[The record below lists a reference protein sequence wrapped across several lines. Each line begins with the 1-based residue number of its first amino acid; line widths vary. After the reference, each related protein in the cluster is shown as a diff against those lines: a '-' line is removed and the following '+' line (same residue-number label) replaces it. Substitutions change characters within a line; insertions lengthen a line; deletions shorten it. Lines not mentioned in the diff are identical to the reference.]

1 MSMSSEI
8 AAWIGDLRYEDLPTE
23 VVRVATRAHLD
34 TIGVILAG
42 LREPVTQV
50 VREVLIEEGARPV
63 ASHLGSTFRTSMAS
77 AALLNGVSS
86 HALDY
91 DDVSLSMIGHPS
103 AVLVPAVL
111 AVAEAT
117 GASGA
122 KVIEGY
128 VAGFE
133 LVAKLGSAVGMEH
146 YRLGWHAT
154 STLGTLGAAAAAGK
168 VLGLGEE
175 ALVHAL
181 AVAVSMASGSRRNFG
196 TMVKPFHPGHAARC
210 GVEAALL
217 ARHGLRGDR
226 EALEATYGF
235 FDLFTRGGVEPAAVA
250 GQLGR
255 PYDLVTPGLNVKR
268 YPCCYNTHRAA
279 DAVLALAEQVRPD
292 DVQRVQ
298 VTVPLGGLLPL
309 IHPRPQTGLE
319 GKFSMEYVVAAALL
333 DGALTLHSF
342 SDVAVQRSA
351 AQDLLRKVTT
361 VEDPGMKIVHTPVD
375 EGYVEVS
382 VATRQ
387 GRELVHRVTYPVG
400 SSELPLPWHEL
411 VAKFSDCAGD
421 VLDDG
426 RIERAVAC
434 IATLGQQSSLSDL
447 VGTLTPATR
456 SEKS

>member
-1 MSMSSEI
+1 MSTSAEI
-8 AAWIGDLRYEDLPTE
+8 AAWVANLRYDELPPE
-23 VVRVATRAHLD
+23 VVQVATRAHLD

-50 VREVLIEEGARPV
+50 VRDRLVEEAARPV
-63 ASHLGSTFRTSMAS
+63 ASHLGSTFKTSMAS
-77 AALLNGVSS
+77 AALLNGVSA

-91 DDVSLSMIGHPS
+91 DDVNLSMLGHPS

-117 GASGA
+117 GSTGAS
-122 KVIEGY
+122 VIEGY

-154 STLGTLGAAAAAGK
+154 STLGTLGAAAATGK
-168 VLGLGEE
+168 ILGLGEE

-181 AVAVSMASGSRRNFG
+181 AAAVSMASGSRRNFG
-196 TMVKPFHPGHAARC
+196 TMIKPFHAGHAARC

-217 ARHGLRGDR
+217 ARGGLRGDR

-235 FDLFTRGGVEPAAVA
+235 FDLFTRGGVEAAA
-250 GQLGR
+250 IPGRLGR
-255 PYDLVTPGLNVKR
+255 PYDLVMPGLNVKR

-279 DAVLALAEQVRPD
+279 DAVLALAEQVRPK
-292 DVQRVQ
+292 DVERVQ
-298 VTVPLGGLLPL
+298 VTVPVGGLLPL

-319 GKFSMEYVVAAALL
+319 GKFSMQYVVAAALL
-333 DGALTLHSF
+333 DQAVTLNSF
-342 SDVAVQRSA
+342 SDAAVQRPA

-361 VEDPGMKIVHTPVD
+361 VEDPGMKVVHTPVD
-375 EGYVEVS
+375 EGYVEVL
-382 VATRQ
+382 VATSQ
-387 GRELVHRVTYPVG
+387 GREFVQRVSYPVG
-400 SSELPLPWHEL
+400 SSELPLPWHDL
-411 VAKFSDCAGD
+411 VAKFSDCAHG
-421 VLDDG
+421 VLDEG
-426 RIERAVAC
+426 RIERAVTC

-447 VGTLTPATR
+447 VGALTPA
-456 SEKS
+456 